1 MWRSPIVILAL
12 LVFSL
17 LTLSSNVYAST
28 SDGLELTSS
37 VAIYLADNNTYVFL
51 EQNLTLGNLVINDT
65 GVYFQQVNLPTAT
78 LSFGL
83 SANNSNVTILEVTNT
98 YIKLETDAP
107 TSTWDN
113 LALYLNNMPGRVV
126 VVDGSTSGVLADI
139 YSSKYFHD
147 RGSWEQYDKP
157 GAYYNNGVL
166 MLKGQHHSP
175 LIYTIYLPP
184 TSQPT
189 GGGGGGGGGA
199 PVANQP
205 TEIPKIT
212 PPTGLDARAIAGLLI
227 IVGAVLFSG
236 LLGSYKA
243 RRGRLHDK
251 WVKRLERELGKEV
264 KWKRKKKWW
273 E

>member
-1 MWRSPIVILAL
+1 MVILAL

-17 LTLSSNVYAST
+17 LTLPPIAYASD
-28 SDGLELTSS
+28 SSGLELTNS
-37 VAIYLADNNTYVFL
+37 VAIYLVDNNTYVFL
-51 EQNLTLGNLVINDT
+51 AQNLTLDNLVINDT
-65 GVYFQQVNLPTAT
+65 SVYFQDVNLSIST

-83 SANNSNVTILEVTNT
+83 SCNNSNVTILQVTSS

-107 TSTWDN
+107 TDTWDN
-113 LALYLNNMPGRVV
+113 LALYFNNMPGRVV

-147 RGSWEQYDKP
+147 RDSWIQYDKP
-157 GAYYNNGVL
+157 GVYYNNGLV

-175 LIYTIYLPP
+175 LIYTIYLSP

-189 GGGGGGGGGA
+189 GGGGGGA
-199 PVANQP
+199 PITNQP

-236 LLGSYKA
+236 LLGSYKTH
-243 RRGRLHDK
+243 RGKLHDK
-251 WVKRLERELGKEV
+251 WVRRLERELGREV
-264 KWKRKKKWW
+264 KWRRKKKWW